1 MTFKPML
8 AATLE
13 SLEDVKFPVYVS
25 SKLDGIRC
33 LIVDGVAV
41 SRNLKPIPNK
51 HIQKCLKGLP
61 DGLDGELILVIED
74 HHDLADFNAVQS
86 VVMSEE
92 GEPNFEYVVF
102 DIVEDL
108 AFEQRINTLETVF
121 DNYPNKDK
129 NYVFSILQHNLVI
142 SLKDLKKWEK
152 QYVDWGYEGIMIRN
166 PYGFYKHGRSTLKE
180 FALVKFK
187 RFKDAEAY
195 IIGFEELQHN
205 ENEQTKDALGHSKRS
220 SAKAGYI
227 PAATLGS
234 LCMYDEEHDIEF
246 NIGTGFT
253 QEMRDEIWNN
263 QKKYMGKDVTYTYQ
277 QMSKKGVPRF
287 PVFKAFREAL

>member
-13 SLEDVKFPVYVS
+13 NLEDAKFPVYVS
-25 SKLDGIRC
+25 PKLDGIRC

-41 SRNLKPIPNK
+41 SRNLKPIPNRF
-51 HIQKCLKGLP
+51 IQGCLKGLP
-61 DGLDGELILVIED
+61 DGLDGELMVKG
-74 HHDLADFNAVQS
+74 DFNAVQS
-86 VVMSEE
+86 AVMSKE
-92 GEPNFEYVVF
+92 GEPDFEYAVF
-102 DIVEDL
+102 DIVQDSTS
-108 AFEQRINTLETVF
+108 EQRINTLKTVF
-121 DNYPNKDK
+121 DNHPNKYK
-129 NYVFSILQHNLVI
+129 KYVFSTLQHNLVT

-180 FALVKFK
+180 FALVKYK

-205 ENEQTKDALGHSKRS
+205 ENEQIKDALGHSKRS